1 MKKFVFGLFCL
12 IICSSYINAAGYQG
26 CCSHHGGINYCS
38 TTGRIVC
45 NDGTYSPSCRCDD
58 YNYGNNYNYKSLN
71 YNNNSASGSYDDE
84 TEFNFGNFIINIIAF
99 GYFGSIAYFL
109 VKK

>member
-1 MKKFVFGLFCL
+1 MKKIVFALFCL
-12 IICSSYINAAGYQG
+12 MICSRHINAAGYQG

-58 YNYGNNYNYKSLN
+58 Y
-71 YNNNSASGSYDDE
+71 SYDNGWSD
-84 TEFNFGNFIINIIAF
+84 FYDN
-99 GYFGSIAYFL
+99 
-109 VKK
+109 